1 MEVLL
6 SDADRRNVQRFQL
19 KLPLIVRWSG
29 EDANAITTES
39 KDISSRG
46 VYFLLPSA
54 VQAGAPIEIVMT
66 LPNEITMAGPVRV
79 RCLGKVH
86 RTQKQDGGK
95 LGVVATI
102 ERYEFLRAEDDERA

>member
-1 MEVLL
+1 M

-29 EDANAITTES
+29 DGAKSVATET
-39 KDISSRG
+39 KDVSSRG
-46 VYFLLPSA
+46 VFFFLPST
-54 VQAGAPIEIVMT
+54 VEAGAPIEIVLT

-86 RTQKQDGGK
+86 RTEKQDAGK

-102 ERYEFLRAEDDERA
+102 ERYEFLRGEDETA

>member
-1 MEVLL
+1 MAD
-6 SDADRRNVQRFQL
+6 SDRRNVQRFQL

-29 EDANAITTES
+29 ETSRSVTTES
-39 KDISSRG
+39 KDVSSRG
-46 VYFLLPSA
+46 VFFSLPSP
-54 VQAGAPIEIVMT
+54 VEAGAPIEIVMT

-86 RTQKQDGGK
+86 RTEKLDAGR

-102 ERYEFLRAEDDERA
+102 ERYEFLRGDENDTA

>member
-1 MEVLL
+1 L
-6 SDADRRNVQRFQL
+6 SDADRRSNHRFQL

-29 EDANAITTES
+29 DEAKSILTES
-39 KDISSRG
+39 KDVSSRG
-46 VYFLLPSA
+46 VFFFLPST
-54 VQAGAPIEIVMT
+54 VESGAPIEIVMT

-86 RTQKQDGGK
+86 RTEEQRSGK

-102 ERYEFLRAEDDERA
+102 ERYEFMRGEDDSK